1 MENSN
6 SRKLKHKNITMAPP
20 TPTATTSHN
29 SISNNN
35 SIQPFEYATG
45 VKVLTDSSNLKAVPS
60 KFNYTNQPTGL
71 ISDSLPVVDFSALTA
86 AADPDQR
93 SRAVQGLA
101 KACQE
106 WGFFILVNHGIG
118 EELMNGV
125 FGALKGF
132 FNLPESVKKRYEAKS
147 ASDPIKCG
155 NFNVST
161 ISNQTFTLWRDYL
174 KLYVHPEFH
183 CPSQPHTLRK
193 CEELYETMRNGKGE
207 DHFGTEG
214 VLFYIRVNCRKV
226 LLEYTEQT
234 RKLARELVEAVSEA
248 LDLDKHY
255 VDEVLKLN
263 SSFQMFAANLYPP
276 CPEPDQAIGIPP
288 HTDPGL
294 FTFLVHNGV
303 AGLQIE
309 HDGQWFE
316 ADSPQN
322 SILVNAADQLQ
333 IFTNGRIKSVKHR
346 AVVNSERERISI
358 VVANGPSGEA
368 IVGPIGLLVER
379 DGRALYRPMKYIEYV
394 ESQLTKSR
402 VDGKP
407 ILEQMMIEED

>member
-1 MENSN
+1 
-6 SRKLKHKNITMAPP
+6 MAPQ
-20 TPTATTSHN
+20 TAT
-29 SISNNN
+29 SNNSSSNTN
-35 SIQPFEYATG
+35 SIQPFEYDTG

-71 ISDSLPVVDFSALTA
+71 ISDSLPVVDFSTLTA
-86 AADPDQR
+86 AADSDQR
-93 SRAVQGLA
+93 SRALQGLA

-106 WGFFILVNHGIG
+106 WGFFILVNHGIS

-125 FGALKGF
+125 FGAVKGF
-132 FNLPESVKKRYEAKS
+132 FDLSESEKKRYEAKS

-161 ISNQTFTLWRDYL
+161 TSNQTFTLWRDYL

-183 CPSQPHTLRK
+183 CPPQPHALR
-193 CEELYETMRNGKGE
+193 E
-207 DHFGTEG
+207 
-214 VLFYIRVNCRKV
+214 V
-226 LLEYTEQT
+226 LLEYTDQT
-234 RKLARELVEAVSEA
+234 RKLARELVEAVSET
-248 LDLDKHY
+248 LGLDKHY
-255 VDEVLKLN
+255 VDGVLELD

-294 FTFLVHNGV
+294 FTFLIHNGV

-309 HDGQWFE
+309 HDGHWFE

-358 VVANGPSGEA
+358 VVANGPSGDA
-368 IVGPIGLLVER
+368 IVGPVGLLVER